1 MSTPN
6 DPRRYR
12 ASVDAVRRAVADA
25 VLAESRGHDARQT
38 DRLARFRN
46 VEPET
51 AELLG
56 VLVRLSRATR
66 VLEIGTSNGYS
77 TIWLADAV
85 ERVGG
90 TLVSVDVAG
99 ERIELARANLER
111 AGLHGDLRVADAAV
125 ALAESSSEEWE
136 FVFLDAERGAYV
148 GFWPDLLRALR
159 PGGVLVVDNVLS
171 HADEVASFIELVAA
185 EQAVTT
191 ALVPVGAG
199 IQLIVK
205 NV

>member
-1 MSTPN
+1 M
-6 DPRRYR
+6 
-12 ASVDAVRRAVADA
+12 ADA
-25 VLAESRGHDARQT
+25 VLAESPEHDARQT

-46 VEPET
+46 VEPES
-51 AELLG
+51 AELLA
-56 VLVRLSRATR
+56 VLVRIGRAAR

-85 ERVGG
+85 DHAGG
-90 TLVSVDVAG
+90 TLVSVDIDA

-111 AGLHGDLRVADAAV
+111 TGLHVDLRVENAAV
-125 ALAESSSEEWE
+125 TLAGSSSEAWE

-148 GFWPDLLRALR
+148 DYWPDLLRALR

-171 HADEVASFIELVAA
+171 HADEVASFLELVAA
-185 EQAVTT
+185 EQAVATV
-191 ALVPVGAG
+191 LVAVGAG

-205 NV
+205 NS